1 MISFKSISKVY
12 KENNYALKNINL
24 EISDGEFVCVV
35 GQSGSGKST
44 LAKLLIAEIK
54 PTQGEVWVDNYQVE
68 KLKRRYLPR
77 YRRKIGVVF
86 QDFRLL
92 EKKTAYENLAFAMEV
107 SGAASKE
114 IEDSV
119 PKMLEIVGL
128 ASKQDRFPV
137 ELSGGEQQRIAIA
150 RAMIHEPKILIAD
163 EPTGNL
169 DAINS
174 WDIIQLL
181 LQINSLGTTVILA
194 THAKDI
200 VNSIKRRV
208 ITLENG
214 EIIRDQAE
222 GKYVL

>member
-68 KLKRRYLPR
+68 KLKHALN
-77 YRRKIGVVF
+77 F
-86 QDFRLL
+86 DFPYYG
-92 EKKTAYENLAFAMEV
+92 AYENLAFAMEV

>member
-150 RAMIHEPKILIAD
+150 RAMIH
-163 EPTGNL
+163 
-169 DAINS
+169 
-174 WDIIQLL
+174 
-181 LQINSLGTTVILA
+181 
-194 THAKDI
+194 
-200 VNSIKRRV
+200 
-208 ITLENG
+208 
-214 EIIRDQAE
+214 
-222 GKYVL
+222 

>member
-68 KLKRRYLPR
+68 KLKRRYLPP

-150 RAMIHEPKILIAD
+150 RALIHEPKILIAD

-169 DAINS
+169 DPKNA
-174 WDIIQLL
+174 WEIIDLL
-181 LQINSLGTTVILA
+181 LKVNEYGTTVILT
-194 THAKDI
+194 THNKEI
-200 VNSIKRRV
+200 VN
-208 ITLENG
+208 TL
-214 EIIRDQAE
+214 
-222 GKYVL
+222 K